1 MIVIYTHIKAWLKKP
16 GYPEGIATATG
27 SAKLTYLQ
35 SEMRTISY
43 NLK

>member
-1 MIVIYTHIKAWLKKP
+1 MIVIYTHIKAWIKKP

-27 SAKLTYLQ
+27 SNKLTFAQ
-35 SEMRTISY
+35 SEMRAISY